1 MRIAVYCSARQN
13 IAVEYQEAA
22 SAVGHSIGAGGHT
35 LIYGGLSLGLMD
47 IVSRPTKKAGGRIVG
62 IVPVSRTGLTSDIND
77 ETIQVADLNER
88 KGRMITL
95 SDAFIALPGG
105 YGTLDELMST
115 LAFLKF
121 TSNDTKPVI
130 VVNTGGLFD
139 PMLQQ
144 LRHMEAL
151 GLTDKSILKRIHVA
165 DNADECCRMLHEAAT
180 APQK

>member
-88 KGRMITL
+88 KARMIPL
-95 SDAFIALPGG
+95 RRLHR
-105 YGTLDELMST
+105 
-115 LAFLKF
+115 
-121 TSNDTKPVI
+121 TS
-130 VVNTGGLFD
+130 GR
-139 PMLQQ
+139 
-144 LRHMEAL
+144 LRNPRRADVHSRIF
-151 GLTDKSILKRIHVA
+151 KIHIKRY
-165 DNADECCRMLHEAAT
+165 
-180 APQK
+180 